1 MKPPA
6 SPPWKKPRPAGAGKS
21 KKLTAAQ
28 IAAAR
33 ERAAGAKRRY
43 PNLVDNLWAA
53 RHVPAQG
60 PSEPGILEV
69 LDRQLKPESP

>member
-1 MKPPA
+1 MKQPA
-6 SPPWKKPRPAGAGKS
+6 LPPWKKPRPAGAGKS

-33 ERAAGAKRRY
+33 ERATRAKRRY

-60 PSEPGILEV
+60 LSEAGILEL
-69 LDRQLKPESP
+69 LDRQLKQESP